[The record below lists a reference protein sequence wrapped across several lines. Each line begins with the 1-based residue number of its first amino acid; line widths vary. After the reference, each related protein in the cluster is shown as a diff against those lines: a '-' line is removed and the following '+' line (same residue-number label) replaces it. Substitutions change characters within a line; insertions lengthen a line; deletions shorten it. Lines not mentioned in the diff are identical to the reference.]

1 MLYPL
6 LLGSDGYVYEHEVGF
21 DYSGSVPYLEG
32 GPIEPGNGDQVTYAT
47 QLIPDEKT
55 AGDVT
60 ATFKTK
66 FYPNGAETNF
76 GPYSLS
82 SPTDVRFGGRQIKI
96 RYTGSHL
103 ADWRVG
109 VPRLDVTLGGKR

>member
-1 MLYPL
+1 MYPTRPGEGAMSL
-6 LLGSDGYVYEHEVGF
+6 EEILNGM
-21 DYSGSVPYLEG
+21 YSGSVPYLEG

-76 GPYSLS
+76 GPYPLL
-82 SPTDVRFGGRQIKI
+82 SPTDVRFGGRQIKV
-96 RYTGSHL
+96 RYTGSRL